1 MHAESLSPA
10 PELSRRDAGMLQ
22 ILVDDLITLNA
33 EGGATRSA
41 LMQKGW
47 PQAYLDA
54 NIDRASAEA
63 NKRFV
68 RQLDSAPRKSVAE
81 LTAEMADII
90 GSLLPPTQIVVAEL
104 SARGYCAADI
114 DRALP
119 KARAQ
124 AALNFAHGR
133 TGWAN

>member
-1 MHAESLSPA
+1 MHAESLSPT
-10 PELSRRDAGMLQ
+10 PDLSGRDAGMLQ

-41 LMQKGW
+41 LIQKGW

-63 NKRFV
+63 NRRFV
-68 RQLDSAPRKSVAE
+68 RKLDSVPPKTITQ

-114 DRALP
+114 NRALP
-119 KARAQ
+119 RARAQ